1 MNFPVRLSN
10 ARHARPGIAA
20 AVACGLLA
28 LPACQLAQFRPA
40 DPAPPL
46 PGSYN
51 GLTTPDN
58 SAQLR
63 VDEFFD
69 DPLLLSLIQQALANN
84 QELKILAQDIR
95 IAQNEILARTG
106 AYLPLVGLRAG
117 GGFEKSSRYTR
128 NGAVDE
134 QLEILPGQSFPKP
147 LPDVLV
153 AADISWQID
162 IWRKLRNAR
171 DAARLRYLGTT
182 EGRNYVVTRMVAE
195 VATNYYGLIALDRR
209 LQTLDQTISL
219 QERSLEIT
227 RAKFAAGRVTELAVR
242 RFEAEVRRNQSERLI
257 VWQDIV
263 ETENRINFLAG
274 RFPQRVERPAVDIV
288 NLNPPALGVGVPA
301 QLLLNRPDIR
311 QAERELEAAGLEV
324 KVARAEFFPSLALT
338 ANVGYEAFNP
348 KYLFNPEAFVA
359 NVAGNLVQPLINRRA
374 IQAVYGTA
382 SARQLQAVYNYQRV
396 ILDAFSEVVNRV
408 SMAENYRRSVEI
420 KKQQLQAL
428 RSGVSAA
435 NDLYQAARAEYIEVL
450 TAQREYVEARMV
462 LIDTKRQQ
470 LAAVINAYQA
480 LGGGCNF
487 SAGPAPYPTGPA
499 VPATPQQS
507 LPPPDAP
514 RPLPH
519 PQPLPPAPAP
529 REKDAPKE
537 KDAPPLLQIPQLPE
551 LGKNR
556 DAP

>member
-1 MNFPVRLSN
+1 MNLPVRLSN
-10 ARHARPGIAA
+10 ARHAKPVIRA
-20 AVACGLLA
+20 AVVCGLLLV
-28 LPACQLAQFRPA
+28 LPACQLTKYRPA

-46 PGSYN
+46 PGSFN
-51 GLTTPDN
+51 GVTTPDN
-58 SAQLR
+58 SALLR
-63 VDEFFD
+63 IDEFFD
-69 DPLLLSLIQQALANN
+69 DPLLLGLIHQALANN
-84 QELKILAQDIR
+84 QELKILAQDIQ

-106 AYLPLVGLRAG
+106 AFLPLVGLRAG
-117 GGFEKSSRYTR
+117 AGFDKPSRFTR

-134 QLEILPGQSFPKP
+134 QLDILPGKAFPKP
-147 LPDVLV
+147 LPDFLV
-153 AADISWQID
+153 GADISWQID

-171 DAARLRYLGTT
+171 DAARLRYLGTA
-182 EGRNYVVTRMVAE
+182 EGRNFVVTRMVAE
-195 VATNYYGLIALDRR
+195 IATNYYGLMALDKR
-209 LQTLDQTISL
+209 LETLDQTIAV
-219 QERSLEIT
+219 QQRSLEIT
-227 RAKFAAGRVTELAVR
+227 RAKFEAGRVTELAVR

-257 VWQDIV
+257 VWQDVI
-263 ETENRINFLAG
+263 ETENRINFRAG
-274 RFPQRVERPAVDIV
+274 RFPQRVERPAVDFV
-288 NLNPPALGVGVPA
+288 NLNPPAVGVGVPA
-301 QLLLNRPDIR
+301 QLLQNRPDIR
-311 QAERELEAAGLEV
+311 QAERGLEAAGLEV

-428 RSGVSAA
+428 QAGVSAA

-450 TAQREYVEARMV
+450 TAQRDLMDARMV
-462 LIDTKRQQ
+462 LIETKRQQ

-480 LGGGCNF
+480 LGGGCNV
-487 SAGPAPYPTGPA
+487 SAGPPLVPYPNVPVLPPA
-499 VPATPQQS
+499 PQRS
-507 LPPPDAP
+507 LPPPPEA
-514 RPLPH
+514 
-519 PQPLPPAPAP
+519 PQPQPP
-529 REKDAPKE
+529 
-537 KDAPPLLQIPQLPE
+537 QVPQLPE
-551 LGKNR
+551 PRKK